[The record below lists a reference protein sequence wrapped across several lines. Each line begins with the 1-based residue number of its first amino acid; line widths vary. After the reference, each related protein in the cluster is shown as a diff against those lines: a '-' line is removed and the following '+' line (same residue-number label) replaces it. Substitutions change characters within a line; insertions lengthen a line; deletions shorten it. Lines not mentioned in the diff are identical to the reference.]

1 MGFLILSK
9 KKKKK
14 SKNYQN
20 NSKPTTDFEIFGFS
34 KIENDTN
41 T

>member
-14 SKNYQN
+14 N